1 MKKFCLGLAL
11 LLCLLCV
18 TPVSASAEE
27 WQSLAQGQPLSAE
40 HYTATAK
47 AVVLYE
53 CNTDTL
59 VYAHQPDLRLNPTG
73 LVKLLTALIA
83 LEEGNP
89 DEVVTVKRT
98 TLNSVGVGV
107 VSAGLEAG
115 EEISLRDLL
124 YCIMV
129 SSANDACAVVAEHIA
144 GTQSAFVAKMNGRA
158 ATLGC
163 VNTHFTNVHGLQD
176 EKQYS
181 TARDLAILTA
191 EALRNPELTAMFGLV
206 SYTVPA
212 TNKSAARNLT
222 TTNYMMNPQSPYYDA
237 RVTGGKPAAAS
248 TKDRSLVCTAEA
260 EGSRYLCVVMS
271 AQAKMSGNTVKT
283 FTNFQEASKLLDMG
297 FEGYRAQQVLSAD
310 QPYGLYAVAGGENH
324 VVVSPEEPVS
334 ALLPVGFDQSK
345 LQFEEQMDASKLT
358 APLSA
363 GEIVGTLKVSY
374 NGISLGTYKLRS
386 RHGVA
391 SAGTVIQPAQ
401 AVQQGISPKWM
412 IFGGVAVVLLGGA
425 AVLVLWM
432 RGMRKGGKR
441 EWIGQN

>member
-1 MKKFCLGLAL
+1 MKKFCLILAL
-11 LLCLLCV
+11 LLCLLCL
-18 TPVSASAEE
+18 TPVSASA
-27 WQSLAQGQPLSAE
+27 QALQGLAQGKPLSTE
-40 HYTATAK
+40 SYTATAK

-53 CNTDTL
+53 RNTDTL

-73 LVKLLTALIA
+73 LVKVLTALIA

-89 DEVVTVKRT
+89 DDVVTVKRA

-144 GTQSAFVAKMNGRA
+144 GTQGAFVEKMNERA

-181 TARDLAILTA
+181 TARDLAIITA

-222 TTNYMMNPQSPYYDA
+222 TTNYLMNPQSPYYDA

-248 TKDRSLVCTAEA
+248 TRDRSLVCTAEA

-297 FEGYRAQQVLSAD
+297 FEGFRAQQVLSAD

-324 VVVSPEEPVS
+324 VVVSPEETVS
-334 ALLPVGFDQSK
+334 ALLPVDFDKSK
-345 LQFEEQMDASKLT
+345 LQFEAEMDDAKLT

-374 NGISLGTYKLRS
+374 NGVSLGTFRLRAC
-386 RHGVA
+386 HGVA
-391 SAGTVIQPAQ
+391 AAGTVIQPAQ
-401 AVQQGISPKWM
+401 AVKRGISLKWM
-412 IFGGVAVVLLGGA
+412 ILGGGVVMVLLGGA
-425 AVLVLWM
+425 ALLWV
-432 RGMRKGGKR
+432 RGRRKGGKR
-441 EWIGQN
+441 